1 VRPYL
6 AGLAS
11 GAARTVRAPGELLV
25 RLSFLLIILV
35 VMASL
40 WRAAVAA
47 HGGSL
52 AGYSAGALIWYVC
65 GAQVAVIGAPPRTVE
80 AVGDEIGSGEVAVAM
95 LRPVS
100 VLGLRL
106 AVEIGAAL
114 VRLACAAV
122 LGGGLGLLVGGRPPD
137 LRALPL
143 LLLAVPLGC
152 AANLAGQHAF
162 GGIAFW
168 LLDAKAAWF
177 LYQKLVFLLGGLL
190 LPLEILPGPM
200 AAVARLLPWAA
211 MAYVPGRIASGHLD
225 PALIGAQLGWL
236 AALIGVGLM
245 VFAAGERRLQL
256 DG

>member
-1 VRPYL
+1 MRPYV

-11 GAARTVRAPGELLV
+11 DVARTLRAPGELLV
-25 RLSFLLIILV
+25 RLSFLLIILL

-40 WRAAVAA
+40 WHAAVLA

-52 AGYSAGALIWYVC
+52 AGYSASALIWYVC

-80 AVGDEIGSGEVAVAM
+80 AIGEEIGSGEVAVAM

-100 VLGLRL
+100 VVGLRL
-106 AVEIGAAL
+106 AVEVGAAL
-114 VRLACAAV
+114 VRLAGAAL
-122 LGGGLGLLVGGRPPD
+122 LGGGLTLIVGGGPPD

-143 LLLAVPLGC
+143 LLVAVPLAC

-190 LPLEILPGPM
+190 LPLEILPAPM
-200 AAVARLLPWAA
+200 AAVARVLPWAA
-211 MAYVPGRIASGHLD
+211 MAYVPGRIASGHLE
-225 PALIGAQLGWL
+225 PALIAVQLAWL
-236 AALIGVGLM
+236 GALIGLALL